1 LLFVILFTYFT
12 ISFVKAGAK
21 VVLPKPGTKPS
32 GAKPSEVKKPA
43 TKPASNED
51 KKPAVVEEPDMHSET
66 VDEKACELLGAEC
79 CTQLGSSNWK
89 ERLAATETIQAKIKS
104 LPSDEVPVQVLV
116 RTVGKKPGFKDTH
129 FQVLKQRIE
138 LVAMLASDGFKFSQR
153 SASYCVCELAEKIGD
168 VKVGT
173 EARDCLSKVRFQVHF

>member
-1 LLFVILFTYFT
+1 MPNWLFGELMLFIDSTD
-12 ISFVKAGAK
+12 S
-21 VVLPKPGTKPS
+21 
-32 GAKPSEVKKPA
+32 
-43 TKPASNED
+43 
-51 KKPAVVEEPDMHSET
+51 
-66 VDEKACELLGAEC
+66 
-79 CTQLGSSNWK
+79 

-104 LPSDEVPVQVLV
+104 LPSDELPVQVLV

>member
-1 LLFVILFTYFT
+1 MVFILLII

-32 GAKPSEVKKPA
+32 GAKPSDVKKPA
-43 TKPASNED
+43 TKPTSNED
-51 KKPAVVEEPDMHSET
+51 KKTAVVEEPDMHSES
-66 VDEKACELLGAEC
+66 VDEKASELLGAEC

-116 RTVGKKPGFKDTH
+116 RTVGKKPGLKDTH

-138 LVAMLASDGFKFSQR
+138 LVAMLASEGFKFSQR

-168 VKVGT
+168 VKVGA
-173 EARDCLSKVRFQVHF
+173 EARDCLSKVSLWVA